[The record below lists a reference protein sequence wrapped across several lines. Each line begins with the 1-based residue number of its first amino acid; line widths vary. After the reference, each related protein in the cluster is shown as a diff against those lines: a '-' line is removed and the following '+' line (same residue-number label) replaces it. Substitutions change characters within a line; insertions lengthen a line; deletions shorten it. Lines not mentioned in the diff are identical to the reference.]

1 MRGRMAPPNR
11 RPSRRSDA
19 PSEESAPADSTR
31 IKSANSV
38 RRPAPEEEDYGASEE
53 DYPTGEDFGDEGAY
67 DEGTPAQDDDDNP
80 DATRAGPPL
89 TLEIIEGPDK
99 GRKKRFKG
107 VRMVIGRG
115 QDCELMLLDQS
126 VSRRHV
132 ELVFGGENGVLLR
145 DLVSGNGTRVNDA
158 RVDDCKLKHD
168 DVIAI
173 GRTRIR
179 FVDEQERI
187 KQMRLEAEEAE
198 RKEKEEAERKARE
211 EAEAAKKASEA
222 ARAQA
227 GANPEGGEAG
237 ADAGKE
243 NGTQIRDIRTLP
255 RRNAPKSSPM
265 GLMVAAGIVLL
276 VALIG
281 GGALFIKRGPPPP
294 PPPNPKEQTA
304 LAMMQEAKT
313 AFRKGDYA
321 GAAKLADEADL
332 TFPGVDKEG
341 FLKAAQTEQAIV
353 EAFAQVRQLAGENKF
368 TEARLVLS
376 RTPHGTAQST
386 EELREKVDAELALG
400 EIAFL
405 VKQVE
410 AALEAQ
416 DAEGARALIQRLP
429 LERQPQYL
437 GKVAELE
444 ALLADAA
451 RDASAQ
457 DRAAKA
463 AAARRA
469 KEQREAFIVN
479 AFSAVA
485 TRFDAGDYSRATL
498 ECDRVLDDNS
508 GDKEIRDRA
517 KALKKLIPQFAR
529 FYQDAQRKMQSNSM
543 ESAARPLRSAAEL
556 YRQIG
561 FKGSL
566 GDTLNGQLAS
576 ASVIAGKGSL
586 ARNDV
591 SNAAAFFNEAL
602 RLRPDD
608 ARAQEGMAAIQGKLG
623 DIFKQ
628 AYIQRDRDPEGS
640 AEKFRLI
647 AKYAAEGSELKDK
660 AEAQLQALDQ

>member
-1 MRGRMAPPNR
+1 
-11 RPSRRSDA
+11 
-19 PSEESAPADSTR
+19 
-31 IKSANSV
+31 
-38 RRPAPEEEDYGASEE
+38 
-53 DYPTGEDFGDEGAY
+53 
-67 DEGTPAQDDDDNP
+67 
-80 DATRAGPPL
+80 
-89 TLEIIEGPDK
+89 
-99 GRKKRFKG
+99 
-107 VRMVIGRG
+107 
-115 QDCELMLLDQS
+115 
-126 VSRRHV
+126 
-132 ELVFGGENGVLLR
+132 
-145 DLVSGNGTRVNDA
+145 
-158 RVDDCKLKHD
+158 
-168 DVIAI
+168 
-173 GRTRIR
+173 
-179 FVDEQERI
+179 
-187 KQMRLEAEEAE
+187 
-198 RKEKEEAERKARE
+198 
-211 EAEAAKKASEA
+211 
-222 ARAQA
+222 
-227 GANPEGGEAG
+227 
-237 ADAGKE
+237 
-243 NGTQIRDIRTLP
+243 
-255 RRNAPKSSPM
+255 M
-265 GLMVAAGIVLL
+265 GLMVAAGLVLL
-276 VALIG
+276 IALLG
-281 GGALFIKRGPPPP
+281 GGVLFIKRGPPPP
-294 PPPNPKEQTA
+294 PPPNPKQEKA
-304 LAMMQEAKT
+304 LAMMQEART

-321 GAAKLADEADL
+321 AAAKLADEADL
-332 TFPGVDKEG
+332 TFPGVDKDG
-341 FLKAAQTEQAIV
+341 FLKAAQAEQAIV
-353 EAFAQVRQLAGENKF
+353 EAFAQVRQLAGESRF
-368 TEARLVLS
+368 TEARELLTK
-376 RTPHGTAQST
+376 TPHGTAQST
-386 EELREKVDAELALG
+386 EELREKVDAEIALG

-416 DAEGARALIQRLP
+416 DAEGARTLIQRLP

-444 ALLADAA
+444 AMLADAA
-451 RDASAQ
+451 HDAAAQ
-457 DRAAKA
+457 DRASKA
-463 AAARRA
+463 ASARRTR
-469 KEQREAFIVN
+469 EQREAFIVN

-485 TRFDAGDYSRATL
+485 ARFDAGDYSRAAL

-576 ASVIAGKGSL
+576 ASVLAGKGAL

-623 DIFKQ
+623 DLFKQ

-647 AKYAAEGSELKDK
+647 ARYAAEGSELKDK

>member
-1 MRGRMAPPNR
+1 MAPPNR
-11 RPSRRSDA
+11 RPSRRPDA
-19 PSEESAPADSTR
+19 PSDESVPADSTR

-38 RRPAPEEEDYGASEE
+38 RRPAPQEEDHGASEE
-53 DYPTGEDFGDEGAY
+53 ESWPAGEDTGDEGAY
-67 DEGTPAQDDDDNP
+67 DDEGTPAQEEDDDNP
-80 DATRAGPPL
+80 DSTRAGPPL

-187 KQMRLEAEEAE
+187 KQMRLAAEEAE

-211 EAEAAKKASEA
+211 EEEAAKKAAE
-222 ARAQA
+222 ARAA
-227 GANPEGGEAG
+227 GAEGGEAG
-237 ADAGKE
+237 ADGGKE

-265 GLMVAAGIVLL
+265 GLMVAAGLVLL

-294 PPPNPKEQTA
+294 PPPNPKQEKA
-304 LAMMQEAKT
+304 LVMMQEAKT

-321 GAAKLADEADL
+321 AAAKLADEADL

-341 FLKAAQTEQAIV
+341 FLKAAQAEQAVV
-353 EAFAQVRQLAGENKF
+353 EAFAQVRQLAGESKF
-368 TEARLVLS
+368 TEARELLTK
-376 RTPHGTAQST
+376 TPHGTAQST
-386 EELREKVDAELALG
+386 EELREKVDAEIALG
-400 EIAFL
+400 ELAFL

-416 DAEGARALIQRLP
+416 DAEGARSLIQRLP

-437 GKVAELE
+437 GKVAEVE
-444 ALLADAA
+444 AMLADAD
-451 RDASAQ
+451 RDAAAQ
-457 DRAAKA
+457 DRASKA

-485 TRFDAGDYSRATL
+485 ARFDAGDYSRAAL
-498 ECDRVLDDNS
+498 ECDRVLDGNS
-508 GDKEIRDRA
+508 GDKEIRERA

-561 FKGSL
+561 LKGSL

-576 ASVIAGKGSL
+576 ASVLAGKGAL

-608 ARAQEGMAAIQGKLG
+608 AKAQEGMAAIQGKLG

-628 AYIQRDRDPEGS
+628 AYIQRDRDPDGS
-640 AEKFRLI
+640 AEKFRMI
-647 AKYAAEGSELKDK
+647 ARYAAEGSELKEK